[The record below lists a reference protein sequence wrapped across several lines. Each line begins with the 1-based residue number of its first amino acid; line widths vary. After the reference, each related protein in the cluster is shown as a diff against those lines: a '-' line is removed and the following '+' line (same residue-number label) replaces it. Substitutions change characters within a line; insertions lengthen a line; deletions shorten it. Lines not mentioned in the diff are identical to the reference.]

1 MDWLMVFEYGLKFVP
16 LIIFS
21 LLILTIGIDII
32 EIIKCSE
39 NFYPSFVESFQ

>member
-1 MDWLMVFEYGLKFVP
+1 MDWLMVFEHGLKFVP
-16 LIIFS
+16 MM
-21 LLILTIGIDII
+21 IGIDII